1 MFFLERRREGM
12 AAMRLLPA
20 ALIAAALV
28 VWLLWGL
35 ISTKQPDAPFEQ
47 SVLVRAEGEGYAH
60 G

>member
-1 MFFLERRREGM
+1 MERRREGM

-35 ISTKQPDAPFEQ
+35 ISAKQPDAPFER
-47 SVLVRAEGEGYAH
+47 SVLVSAEGEEYAH

>member
-1 MFFLERRREGM
+1 M

-35 ISTKQPDAPFEQ
+35 ISAKQPDAPFEQ
-47 SVLVRAEGEGYAH
+47 SVLVCAEEEGYAH